1 MALGHFHPLTLL
13 PKDVDTIINW
23 INGNFLTFNTQKCK
37 QMSITRKKSPGT
49 TFNITVDENALEQ
62 VESYKYLG
70 VWITSDLSWTKQ
82 IQENCKKANQKLGML
97 YRRFY
102 EHCSTNTLQC
112 LYVALIRPHLEYA
125 VPVWDPHLVK
135 HTDLLEKVQKFALKV
150 CTKSWNS
157 SYSSQLAQTCLP
169 RLDQRR
175 VQLKLS
181 YLYQIVNNLSFCPN
195 APATF
200 RNMSVN
206 VRSNNPFLLNR
217 PACRTN
223 SHYFSFYPHS
233 ISLWNDLPPSIT
245 SATTLPSFKGG

>member
-1 MALGHFHPLTLL
+1 ML
-13 PKDVDTIINW
+13 
-23 INGNFLTFNTQKCK
+23 
-37 QMSITRKKSPGT
+37 
-49 TFNITVDENALEQ
+49 
-62 VESYKYLG
+62 
-70 VWITSDLSWTKQ
+70 
-82 IQENCKKANQKLGML
+82 ANKWNP
-97 YRRFY
+97 
-102 EHCSTNTLQC
+102 TNTLVFGLLVILVGPNKSRKTAKKQTKNLEC
-112 LYVALIRPHLEYA
+112 SIGVFTSTALRTHSDVFIYVALIRPHLEYA

-135 HTDLLEKVQKFALKV
+135 HSDLLEKVQKFALKV

-157 SYSSQLAQTCLP
+157 TYNSQLAQTCLYIP
-169 RLDQRR
+169 RLDQRC

-195 APATF
+195 TPATF

-217 PACRTN
+217 PVCRTN

-245 SATTLPSFKGG
+245 SATTLSSFKRRLNTHLSS